1 MKYKVVKTDIFD
13 PDINS
18 HEWDRAN
25 VGYIGVNRWK
35 EFAHAPITSFKIL
48 RGDDGISILMHSE
61 EKNQRAECLE
71 QNGMICQDSCME
83 FFFKPD
89 PLDLN
94 YFNFEFN
101 PKGILHLA
109 IGNGRHGRVLI
120 DEDRATFRIQTK
132 TKDDEW
138 SVKFFVPNEF
148 ILKYFKRV
156 APVCKG
162 NFYKCGD
169 LTDHEHY
176 GVWSEVEVEHP
187 DYHVPDFFGRIEM

>member
-138 SVKFFVPNEF
+138 SVKFFIPNEF

-176 GVWSEVEVEHP
+176 GAWSEVEVEHP